1 MLAVATEPTRRAG
14 NGLTREKEDK
24 MRYLRS
30 AATALILAASIGA
43 ASAQSPGVTDKEI
56 RVGTIQD
63 LSGPIV
69 QLSKQAIDG
78 MQMRIEEV
86 NAAGGVNGRQI
97 KLFVEDSGYDP
108 KRAVLA
114 AQKLIEQTGV
124 FAMLGTIGSPTG
136 VATLPILE
144 EAKVLNLF
152 PLSAHAA
159 MSEPLPL
166 RWANGPRYD
175 QMMHVGVKFMVK
187 TKSYKSA
194 CILYQDD
201 DFGQEVFRGATE
213 GLKDLGM
220 RFKETTSY
228 KRGATDFSSQV
239 AKMRSA
245 DCDLVVL
252 GAILREPPLIVAE
265 AKKIGWNPDFLSS
278 VASHTTSL
286 AKLGGKDLE
295 GFYAIAL
302 VKVPYLDDED
312 PAVRNWANKFEAKF
326 NLEPDVLAVYGWQ
339 IVDLFARSAEAA
351 GRDLTTDAY
360 IKTIESY
367 KGSDIFGASVS
378 FAPNRHQGSAS
389 FWIAQIKN
397 GRWINVTAP
406 IDINGS

>member
-1 MLAVATEPTRRAG
+1 
-14 NGLTREKEDK
+14 

-30 AATALILAASIGA
+30 AITSLIFAAGIGV

-97 KLFVEDSGYDP
+97 KLLVEDSGYDP

-114 AQKLIEQTGV
+114 AQKLIEQNGV
-124 FAMLGTIGSPTG
+124 FAMIGTIGSPTG
-136 VATLPILE
+136 VATLPLLE

-166 RWANGPRYD
+166 RWATSPRYD
-175 QMMHVGVKFMVK
+175 DIMRSGLRFMVK
-187 TKSYKSA
+187 TKGYKSV
-194 CILYQDD
+194 CMIYQDD
-201 DFGQEVFRGATE
+201 DFGQEVLRGATQAM
-213 GLKDLGM
+213 KDLGM
-220 RFKETTSY
+220 SFKETTSY

-245 DCDLVVL
+245 DCDLVAL
-252 GAILREPPLIVAE
+252 AAILREPPLIIAE
-265 AKKIGWNPDFLSS
+265 AKKIGWNPDFLSTIS
-278 VASHTTSL
+278 SHTTNLPKL
-286 AKLGGKDLE
+286 AGNEVE
-295 GFYAIAL
+295 GFYAMAL

-312 PAVRNWANKFEAKF
+312 PAVREWANKFNSKF
-326 NLEPDVLAVYGWQ
+326 HLEPDVFAVYGYEF
-339 IVDLFARSAEAA
+339 INLFVKAAQEA
-351 GRDLTTDAY
+351 GRDLTTDAFV
-360 IKTIESY
+360 KAIESL
-367 KGSDIFGASVS
+367 KTGPDMFGVS
-378 FAPNRHQGSAS
+378 YAFGPKQHQGSTS
-389 FWIAQIKN
+389 FWITQIRN
-397 GRWINVTAP
+397 GRWVNVTTP
-406 IDINGS
+406 IDVGGS